1 MSVMTVRDKW
11 LAAAI
16 PALLTLLIGW
26 LVYLRPAGRE
36 VAQLRQRVTN
46 QGSLDARKAQVAAA
60 QVDLVELQ
68 KSIAE
73 KRAEPAAVGSFFDRN
88 WAMQQISL
96 LCEAHGLGLEKAAP
110 DPSGPLAPLLRESLP
125 AIGNTGTAPQ
135 VWRVEVSGNYP
146 AVVKLLAGL
155 EKAKPLIVPLNISMQ
170 TGKTERHPSFWVLT
184 LWL

>member
-1 MSVMTVRDKW
+1 MSVMTARDKW
-11 LAAAI
+11 LTAAI

-36 VAQLRQRVTN
+36 VSQLRQRVVN
-46 QGSLDARKAQVAAA
+46 QGSLETRKAQVTGA
-60 QVDLVELQ
+60 QADLEELQ
-68 KSIAE
+68 KSIAA
-73 KRAEPAAVGSFFDRN
+73 KRAEPAAEGSFFDRN

-96 LCEAHGLGLEKAAP
+96 LCEAHGLGLEKASP
-110 DPSGPLAPLLRESLP
+110 DQGAPLAPLLRESLP
-125 AIGNTGTAPQ
+125 ALGSTGTTPQ
-135 VWRVEVSGNYP
+135 VWRVELSGSYP

-170 TGKTERHPSFWVLT
+170 SGKTERHPSFWVLT